1 MKISCD
7 HETRSPV
14 DLKKAGAH
22 VYFEHPETR
31 VLMTAY
37 RLDDGALKI
46 WTYDQAAPIDLQDA
60 IAGGAEING
69 WNVQFEALGFNLLA
83 DRFGWPR
90 PRLEQYRDTA
100 AAAAAMALPRA
111 LGDAAIALGLNVQ
124 KDKEG
129 MRLIRLFSIP
139 RKPRKGEPDSLY
151 WNEPA
156 NHPVDWELFKSYCM
170 RDVEVEEGVG
180 RRIVPLSDDEQA
192 MWVLTA
198 RINNRGIRVDRAS
211 ARAAARLADKAK
223 KVMDAEMREAT
234 SGAVTACSQVTRLVE
249 WVASQGVDMASA
261 GKAEILD
268 LLELDDL
275 PPQVRRALE
284 IRQEAGKTSVSKLT
298 ALLTGSNSD
307 GRIRGTGIYHAAS
320 TGREQSVRF
329 NRNNLPRPRAIY
341 EDAQLDRG
349 ALFRAFRSEDP
360 ELLTFLY
367 GDALGRPLHLISDAL
382 RSFIWAAPG
391 HDFVQADYS
400 GIEGAVAAWVA
411 DEHWKVQA
419 LHDIIKDPS
428 LPDMYRRT
436 AAAIAG
442 TTTDVIT
449 KKHPLRQSVG
459 KVSELACFGHDTL
472 VLTHR
477 GPICIKA
484 VKNTDLLWDG
494 TEWVNH
500 KGVVA
505 KGVRQVV
512 DVDGIAVTPD
522 HLIRTGPRW
531 RPAQELV
538 SNSRA
543 LRQALAT
550 GSENL
555 PSSAT
560 NTDLPAASAT
570 LERNARA
577 EIRHGT
583 IRRTSG
589 AAQALGALSAL
600 RSLRI
605 RREKS
610 ISATMT
616 SYLMRTIATACW
628 AASQLAL
635 TAATTLGTKPTRTT
649 AGEASTSFGG
659 KIAAPFS
666 NIWLLL
672 TVGISQNLISTGR
685 TTIEATSPETFG
697 SSRPQKIKLTSDSP
711 SSCSGESVTSNKRSP
726 AYETVY
732 DIMNSGP
739 RNCFTVFSRSGAL
752 IVHNCGFGGGV
763 MAFSSMAK
771 NYNVKLDPLFE
782 PAWES
787 SDEERRAK
795 AIRRYESM
803 SKRGKGGTADLSR
816 NAWVACE
823 LIKVGWRAT
832 NPAIAK
838 AWHIVEDGAREA
850 IRNPGTQVVVLGGR
864 ITFLVRNGFLWMRLP
879 SGRCLAYA
887 APRLKDQVWAKLKLP
902 DATWSDPETIDRE
915 DAERGELAGRV
926 LIQGNTSPRITILGT
941 DASGRR
947 MVREGLYSGLI
958 FENLVQAIARDLL
971 KNGMF
976 AAEAAGYPIVFS
988 VYDEV
993 VTEVPFGWGD
1003 LDTFERLIA
1012 KLPEWAKTGPLPMP
1026 LTASGYRSKRY
1037 HK

>member
-37 RLDDGALKI
+37 RLDDGPLKI
-46 WTYDQAAPIDLQDA
+46 WTYDQPAPVDLQNA
-60 IAGGAEING
+60 IASGAEING

-83 DRFGWPR
+83 DRAGWPR
-90 PRLEQYRDTA
+90 PRLEQFRDTA

-111 LGDAAIALGLNVQ
+111 LGDAAIALGLDVQ

-139 RKPRKGEPDSLY
+139 RKPRKDEPDGLY
-151 WNEPA
+151 WNEPTD
-156 NHPVDWELFKSYCM
+156 HPADWALFKSYCM

-180 RRIVPLSDDEQA
+180 RRVVPLSDDEQA

-419 LHDIIKDPS
+419 LHDIIADPT

-436 AAAIAG
+436 AASITG

-459 KVSELACFGHDTL
+459 KVSEL
-472 VLTHR
+472 
-477 GPICIKA
+477 
-484 VKNTDLLWDG
+484 
-494 TEWVNH
+494 
-500 KGVVA
+500 
-505 KGVRQVV
+505 
-512 DVDGIAVTPD
+512 
-522 HLIRTGPRW
+522 
-531 RPAQELV
+531 
-538 SNSRA
+538 S
-543 LRQALAT
+543 
-550 GSENL
+550 
-555 PSSAT
+555 
-560 NTDLPAASAT
+560 
-570 LERNARA
+570 
-577 EIRHGT
+577 
-583 IRRTSG
+583 
-589 AAQALGALSAL
+589 
-600 RSLRI
+600 
-605 RREKS
+605 
-610 ISATMT
+610 M
-616 SYLMRTIATACW
+616 
-628 AASQLAL
+628 
-635 TAATTLGTKPTRTT
+635 
-649 AGEASTSFGG
+649 
-659 KIAAPFS
+659 
-666 NIWLLL
+666 
-672 TVGISQNLISTGR
+672 
-685 TTIEATSPETFG
+685 
-697 SSRPQKIKLTSDSP
+697 
-711 SSCSGESVTSNKRSP
+711 
-726 AYETVY
+726 
-732 DIMNSGP
+732 
-739 RNCFTVFSRSGAL
+739 
-752 IVHNCGFGGGV
+752 GFAGGV
-763 MAFSSMAK
+763 LAFYSMSK
-771 NYNVKLDPLFE
+771 NYGIKLDPLFD
-782 PAWES
+782 PVWAS

-795 AIRRYESM
+795 AVRRYESV
-803 SKRGKGGTADLSR
+803 SKRGKEGTGEMSH

-887 APRLKDQVWAKLKLP
+887 APKLKDQVWAKIKLP
-902 DATWSDPETIDRE
+902 DATWSDPETMDRE

-941 DASGRR
+941 DASGKH

-1003 LDTFERLIA
+1003 LEGFERLIA
-1012 KLPEWAKTGPLPMP
+1012 ELPEWAKTGPLPMP